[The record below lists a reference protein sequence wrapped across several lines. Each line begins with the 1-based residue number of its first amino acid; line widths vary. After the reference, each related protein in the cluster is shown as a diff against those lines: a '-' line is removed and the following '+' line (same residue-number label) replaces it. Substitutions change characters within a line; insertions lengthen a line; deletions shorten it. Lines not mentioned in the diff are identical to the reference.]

1 MLPSHVVTS
10 ETQIVIVVDDD
21 DSIRRAF
28 ARLLA
33 AAGYTVETFPSA
45 AALLERE
52 PLNRPACLV
61 LDIRMPGL
69 SGLELQDLLR
79 STGKERATVFVS
91 AHGDVP
97 SSVRAM
103 KGGAV
108 DFLTK
113 PVDEGRLL
121 AAVHQALERD
131 RLAREDREQ
140 LGELRQRFETLT
152 RREREVCAL
161 VATGRL
167 NKQVAAI
174 LGTSEITVKAHRAR
188 VMTKMQVKSFAE
200 LVRVVDRLG
209 LNDPSPF
216 LGEH

>member
-1 MLPSHVVTS
+1 MLTS
-10 ETQIVIVVDDD
+10 RVATSDTPIVLVVDDD

-33 AAGYTVETFPSA
+33 AAGYAVETFPSA

-52 PLNRPACLV
+52 PVERPACLV
-61 LDIRMPGL
+61 LDIRMSGL
-69 SGLELQDLLR
+69 SGLDLQDLLR

-113 PVDEGRLL
+113 PVDEVRLL
-121 AAVHQALERD
+121 AAVQQALERD
-131 RLAREDREQ
+131 RLTREDREQ

-174 LGTSEITVKAHRAR
+174 LGTSEITVKAHRAH
-188 VMTKMQVKSFAE
+188 VMAKMQVKSFAD
-200 LVRVVDRLG
+200 LVRMADRLG
-209 LNDPSPF
+209 LKDPAAV
-216 LGEH
+216 LGGQ